1 MHYILTEDDKK
12 AIAAAKV
19 IIDCCNKNKVCA
31 YCVFSAT
38 NRPCLFRDEY
48 YDEIHQLAPY
58 FACLENSTL
67 ESVSNI
73 PTSVK
78 EQEIKRMEHKKN
90 D

>member
-1 MHYILTEDDKK
+1 MHYIFTEEDKK

-19 IIDCCNKNKVCA
+19 IIDYCNKNNVCA

-38 NRPCLFRDEY
+38 NSPCLFRDEY
-48 YDEIHQLAPY
+48 HDEIHQLAPY